1 MKLRV
6 LIVAEY
12 FIKEGFDVDTLHLL
26 LWSLFV
32 GPNVKVEVEL
42 GNKSDN
48 DEISMRVNVQDLV
61 LI

>member
-26 LWSLFV
+26 LGSLFV
-32 GPNVKVEVEL
+32 GPNVKVEVCRIR
-42 GNKSDN
+42 K
-48 DEISMRVNVQDLV
+48 QK
-61 LI
+61 